1 MRLLNLLSSV
11 AIQQYLWSTIYA
23 FTAPSPVSVSTRRTT
38 QSRRRGTSPLLVGT
52 SSSDSIL
59 GDECIITPEGFGF
72 SAPAGRILKQ
82 AGRRGGFYKASGKE
96 LVIDVMEA
104 ITSGEGSD
112 VALVYDDND
121 KILGLFTESDYIR
134 VSDYLSMA
142 ANFLL

>member
-1 MRLLNLLSSV
+1 MRLSNILFSV
-11 AIQQYLWSTIYA
+11 LIQQCLCSTSHA
-23 FTAPSPVSVSTRRTT
+23 FTTPSRLSVSTRRTT
-38 QSRRRGTSPLLVGT
+38 QSRRRRQGTSPLCIGT

-82 AGRRGGFYKASGKE
+82 ADRKGGFYKASGRE

-104 ITSGEGSD
+104 ITSGDAPD

-134 VSDYLSMA
+134 VSDCQTD
-142 ANFLL
+142 